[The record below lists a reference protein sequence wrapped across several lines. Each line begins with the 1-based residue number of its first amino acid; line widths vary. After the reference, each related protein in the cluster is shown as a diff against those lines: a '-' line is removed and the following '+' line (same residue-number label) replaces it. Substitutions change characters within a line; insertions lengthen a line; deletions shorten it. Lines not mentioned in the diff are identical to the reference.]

1 MTFSDKLP
9 ENVGP
14 GEKVYVVVD
23 AVAYQVVNDDGS
35 DFMSTTGMLLPD
47 AVADVNHLLPVCD
60 EALSKNSSESEI
72 SVAGLLDKVTVPVL
86 ELPKQRGELESKSG
100 SKLMESGS
108 VNATQTSEV
117 ANEPVMSQP
126 RTVLAEIDDEFGHL
140 ASEVT
145 NKSTVDDSQP
155 SDSAKPATL
164 VNSVL
169 GLVRGKSPA
178 VGAVPLERPRLPKF
192 VIQARPRLPV
202 LTSVTV
208 RPVGPI
214 VRPVMPAAVSTV
226 SPVGPTVRPVT
237 STAVDSVSPVGPT
250 GRPVISISTAVSTVS
265 PLGPTVRPV
274 TSTAVHSVSPVGP
287 KVRPVSVI
295 SPSRAS
301 PTKQKTVTSVI
312 RSTSALKVAKVV
324 NQEPFVSAAKVT
336 TKEID
341 TDDTVEKIAP
351 VPVKSSRQRRI
362 TKRMITLQCY
372 FNFIVCFMFY
382 SHFGLLLLPA
392 GSSQTFSCFFDSM
405 HCISVLTLDLLTV
418 HSFCFSSYCNNSVL
432 LQP

>member
-35 DFMSTTGMLLPD
+35 DFMSSTGMLLPD

-60 EALSKNSSESEI
+60 EALSKNSSELEI
-72 SVAGLLDKVTVPVL
+72 GAVGLLDKVTVPVL
-86 ELPKQRGELESKSG
+86 ELPKQLGELESKSG
-100 SKLMESGS
+100 SKPIESGS
-108 VNATQTSEV
+108 VNSTQTNEV

-202 LTSVTV
+202 LTSITV

-214 VRPVMPAAVSTV
+214 VGPVMPAAVSTV
-226 SPVGPTVRPVT
+226 SPLGPTVRPVT

-250 GRPVISISTAVSTVS
+250 VKPVISISTAVSTVS
-265 PLGPTVRPV
+265 PTVSPLRPTVRPV

-287 KVRPVSVI
+287 KVRPVTVI

-312 RSTSALKVAKVV
+312 RSTSALKVAKDV
-324 NQEPFVSAAKVT
+324 NQELFVSKAKVT

-341 TDDTVEKIAP
+341 TDDSVEKIAP

-382 SHFGLLLLPA
+382 ILLFSFWSSAVTSRFITDFLL
-392 GSSQTFSCFFDSM
+392 FF
-405 HCISVLTLDLLTV
+405 
-418 HSFCFSSYCNNSVL
+418 
-432 LQP
+432 